1 MILDIVIIKIVVE
14 NILIIT
20 IICIVVLKF
29 NFLEN
34 KMFKLIDKVNLV
46 KGLGLVTVQQN
57 VMLPNGF
64 VIKELLTPVDGVT
77 IYVAGNSHNIMPAT
91 KIDFIYRK
99 NGGYYFSIG
108 NKESYYKLKSDNFV
122 IKHDDDFINLEMGL
136 FARSAICQQNNPY
149 HSLAV

>member
-1 MILDIVIIKIVVE
+1 
-14 NILIIT
+14 
-20 IICIVVLKF
+20 
-29 NFLEN
+29 
-34 KMFKLIDKVNLV
+34 MFKLIDKVNLI
-46 KGLGLVTVQQN
+46 KELGLVTVQQN

-64 VIKELLTPVDGVT
+64 VLKELLTPVEGVT
-77 IYVAGNSHNIMPAT
+77 IYVAGNSHKIMPAT